1 MSGLGTTAVLGVLA
15 VAILGPYLLM
25 AGMAL
30 LAGGAMYVAGKAGTL
45 IGKGI
50 YNAHKVAENRRLE
63 KARAELETVEGELK
77 DIALKRH
84 EALKEAEESLALEY
98 EKAVEEREKRLEEA
112 HSRLE
117 RADAKMEELVL
128 ELPKYF
134 ETRQKS
140 IREDTEK
147 EIGAF
152 TEAMDKKCSELIAQA
167 SRSMESKQ
175 EEVLAKLDAAEATI
189 ERKRQGYID
198 YATEQLLSA
207 KSMLAALE
215 KSYDCDQFASTE
227 LLTVKST
234 IEQLEELLK
243 DPGAASARTAASVSG
258 MLSERVQIL
267 QIRVEQRTA
276 TFNHQKAMLQAR
288 LAELQKIAEASHDLK
303 ADDKE
308 GILEPFVTEEQD
320 AAFWSE
326 NRLQPMWEKADQL
339 AKRVEEFTYAEHM
352 GEHDAALLAIELD
365 EQRLALEK
373 ERARVNAFLLS
384 KVLTAKMTGD
394 VIQSEAE
401 MGWELAEEPFYHED
415 DARKAIELVF
425 RRDNDTKRIIMSDEY
440 DSETQ
445 QYKQVVRRYLKEEG
459 PVDESK
465 RQQEDAELTAKM
477 QKLGHK
483 DFKMACDKSTLGKRL
498 TGES

>member
-128 ELPKYF
+128 ELPKHF

-152 TEAMDKKCSELIAQA
+152 TEAMDKKCSELIAVPWRA
-167 SRSMESKQ
+167 SRKRYSQSWTQ
-175 EEVLAKLDAAEATI
+175 
-189 ERKRQGYID
+189 RKPR
-198 YATEQLLSA
+198 S
-207 KSMLAALE
+207 
-215 KSYDCDQFASTE
+215 
-227 LLTVKST
+227 
-234 IEQLEELLK
+234 
-243 DPGAASARTAASVSG
+243 
-258 MLSERVQIL
+258 
-267 QIRVEQRTA
+267 
-276 TFNHQKAMLQAR
+276 
-288 LAELQKIAEASHDLK
+288 
-303 ADDKE
+303 
-308 GILEPFVTEEQD
+308 
-320 AAFWSE
+320 
-326 NRLQPMWEKADQL
+326 
-339 AKRVEEFTYAEHM
+339 
-352 GEHDAALLAIELD
+352 
-365 EQRLALEK
+365 K
-373 ERARVNAFLLS
+373 ERDRDISITQPSSCFPRNPCLRRWRRAM
-384 KVLTAKMTGD
+384 TA
-394 VIQSEAE
+394 IS
-401 MGWELAEEPFYHED
+401 LHP
-415 DARKAIELVF
+415 R
-425 RRDNDTKRIIMSDEY
+425 N
-440 DSETQ
+440 
-445 QYKQVVRRYLKEEG
+445 
-459 PVDESK
+459 
-465 RQQEDAELTAKM
+465 
-477 QKLGHK
+477 
-483 DFKMACDKSTLGKRL
+483 C
-498 TGES
+498 

>member
-1 MSGLGTTAVLGVLA
+1 
-15 VAILGPYLLM
+15 
-25 AGMAL
+25 
-30 LAGGAMYVAGKAGTL
+30 
-45 IGKGI
+45 
-50 YNAHKVAENRRLE
+50 
-63 KARAELETVEGELK
+63 
-77 DIALKRH
+77 
-84 EALKEAEESLALEY
+84 
-98 EKAVEEREKRLEEA
+98 
-112 HSRLE
+112 
-117 RADAKMEELVL
+117 
-128 ELPKYF
+128 
-134 ETRQKS
+134 
-140 IREDTEK
+140 
-147 EIGAF
+147 
-152 TEAMDKKCSELIAQA
+152 
-167 SRSMESKQ
+167 
-175 EEVLAKLDAAEATI
+175 
-189 ERKRQGYID
+189 
-198 YATEQLLSA
+198 
-207 KSMLAALE
+207 MLAALE

-243 DPGAASARTAASVSG
+243 DPGAASARTAAFVSG

-339 AKRVEEFTYAEHM
+339 AKRVEGFTYAEHM
-352 GEHDAALLAIELD
+352 SEHDAALLAIELD

-498 TGES
+498 SGES